1 MQLEA
6 GMQLDTELQ
15 LETGKFTL
23 CHQSSQL
30 NLSLECNLNFELR
43 STIVPAI
50 QGDHEKQLLEYLA
63 QQFTPTK
70 WWHDAWC
77 IWKASEGKKNAKE
90 MVTSTHACSIFPSI
104 YAFNLYLVL
113 FSPLIFSIVF
123 GNTTMP
129 LSVGCKGISH
139 T

>member
-50 QGDHEKQLLEYLA
+50 QVDYEK
-63 QQFTPTK
+63 
-70 WWHDAWC
+70 
-77 IWKASEGKKNAKE
+77 
-90 MVTSTHACSIFPSI
+90 
-104 YAFNLYLVL
+104 
-113 FSPLIFSIVF
+113 
-123 GNTTMP
+123 
-129 LSVGCKGISH
+129 
-139 T
+139 

>member
-1 MQLEA
+1 MHLVT

-77 IWKASEGKKNAKE
+77 IWKASEGKKKLQKKWLP
-90 MVTSTHACSIFPSI
+90 VHT
-104 YAFNLYLVL
+104 LVL
-113 FSPLIFSIVF
+113 FSL
-123 GNTTMP
+123 
-129 LSVGCKGISH
+129 
-139 T
+139 